1 MVKGGVCVLH
11 WLLQGSPIV
20 FVGEST
26 PGAAATGGGGG
37 GGRGRRGG
45 GGHHRGGGG
54 G

>member
-20 FVGEST
+20 FVGESA
-26 PGAAATGGGGG
+26 PGAEAARGGGG

-45 GGHHRGGGG
+45 GHGGRGGG
-54 G
+54 